1 MHRDRV
7 LTGLGLRLLAILMLS
22 TMGALIKLAER
33 GGANLA
39 EIMLF
44 RQLFAIPFI
53 LAWIAAGPGMRSIR
67 TRRFGLHVN
76 RTVIGLTGMV
86 FNFGAVLLLPLA
98 EATTFSFTAPIFAT
112 ILGALVLHEKTGW
125 RRWAAVVAGFVG
137 VVLVAQPGDG
147 HIPLTG
153 ALVGLTAA
161 FFVAMIAIQLRQM
174 AKTER
179 PATTVFWFSTLS
191 VPPLAI
197 AYPFFAQMHD
207 WQTFAILIGIGL
219 IGGAGQLALTAALR
233 FAPVSAVVPMDY
245 SSLIWATLYGYVLFG
260 VLPGP
265 WTWVGAPIIVASGL
279 YIAWRE
285 QRLGLARR
293 TSPIEAPGE
302 DTDADGQGGVETG
315 RDRG

>member
-1 MHRDRV
+1 
-7 LTGLGLRLLAILMLS
+7 MLS
-22 TMGALIKLAER
+22 SMSALIKLAEAR
-33 GGANLA
+33 DANLA

-53 LAWIAAGPGMRSIR
+53 LAWIAAGPGLRSIR
-67 TRRFGLHVN
+67 TRRFGLHIN

-112 ILGALVLHEKTGW
+112 ILGAIVLHERTGW
-125 RRWAAVVAGFVG
+125 RRWGAVVAGFIG
-137 VVLVAQPGDG
+137 VLLVAQPGDG
-147 HIPLTG
+147 HIPLVG

-161 FFVAMIAIQLRQM
+161 FFVALIAIQLRQM

-197 AYPFFAQMHD
+197 AYPFFATMHD
-207 WQTFAILIGIGL
+207 WQTFGFLVLIGL
-219 IGGAGQLALTAALR
+219 VGGAGQLALTAALR
-233 FAPVSAVVPMDY
+233 FAPVSVVVPMDY
-245 SSLIWATLYGYVLFG
+245 SSLIWATIYGFLLFG

-265 WTWVGAPIIVASGL
+265 WTWIGAPIIIASGL
-279 YIAWRE
+279 YIVWRE
-285 QRLGLARR
+285 RR
-293 TSPIEAPGE
+293 RGISRSSPVTTGE
-302 DTDADGQGGVETG
+302 KS
-315 RDRG
+315 